1 VKPLAHRLKCA
12 HLLGYGEMVS
22 RWFLA
27 PVFGV
32 RIPVPQPVFIR
43 GCDMDTATFIL
54 GLGVIIIGV
63 LSLIVIKLP
72 KFPGPPTDVED
83 EDPGREV

>member
-1 VKPLAHRLKCA
+1 
-12 HLLGYGEMVS
+12 
-22 RWFLA
+22 
-27 PVFGV
+27 
-32 RIPVPQPVFIR
+32 VPQPVSIR
-43 GCDMDTATFIL
+43 ECDMDTATFIL

-63 LSLIVIKLP
+63 LSLIVVKLP